1 MRGVSRLLLFIGAL
15 HHKQGPVFRR
25 AQHSVKHLT
34 IRNLLSGPKAMT
46 PVEIE
51 QKMDE
56 LAFKYVEAHDPDMQY
71 GNFISCGEPKKI
83 RIGLLNLKMSKSNRR
98 NIRVTGGGKSPY
110 VLPVN
115 LNGAA
120 LVK

>member
-56 LAFKYVEAHDPDMQY
+56 LACKYVEAHDPDMQY
-71 GNFISCGEPKKI
+71 GNFISW
-83 RIGLLNLKMSKSNRR
+83 RR
-98 NIRVTGGGKSPY
+98 
-110 VLPVN
+110 
-115 LNGAA
+115 A
-120 LVK
+120 